1 MGQSGMYYIII
12 DIIIVVVIVF
22 VIIFILFIYF
32 NQALE
37 AYMSL

>member
-1 MGQSGMYYIII
+1 MDQSGMYYIII